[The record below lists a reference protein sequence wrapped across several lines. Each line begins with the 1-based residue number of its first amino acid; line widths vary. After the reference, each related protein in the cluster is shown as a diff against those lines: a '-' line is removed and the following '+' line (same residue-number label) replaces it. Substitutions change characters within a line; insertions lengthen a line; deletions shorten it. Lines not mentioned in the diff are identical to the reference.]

1 MTRRSLTADAVLF
14 DLDGTLVD
22 SRGDIAFSVNH
33 TLTALGRPALDV
45 ATVERYVGDGV
56 RQLLAR
62 AAGPMDE
69 KTTSRALEIFLPH
82 YLEHCADTTRPYPG
96 VMETLKRFSGKS
108 LAVVT
113 NKPEAHTWKTLRAAG
128 MENFFRVVLGG
139 DTLPTRKPAPE
150 PLWEALNRTNTARN
164 RAVMV
169 GDSLVDIQAARAAHV
184 PVVAVTYGFRPAEE
198 LAAALPDALINSFS
212 DLSEVLR

>member
-1 MTRRSLTADAVLF
+1 MTRRVLTADAVLF

-22 SRGDIAFSVNH
+22 SRADIAFSVNH
-33 TLTALGRPALDV
+33 MLAARGRPTLDLR
-45 ATVERYVGDGV
+45 TVERYVGDGV

-62 AAGPMDE
+62 SAGPMDE
-69 KTTSRALEIFLPH
+69 PTTARALEIFLPH

-96 VMETLKRFSGKS
+96 VLETLKRLGGKA

-128 MENFFRVVLGG
+128 MENLFQAVLGG
-139 DTLPTRKPAPE
+139 DSLPTRKPDPE
-150 PLWEALNRTNTARN
+150 PLWEALDRMKSARD

-169 GDSLVDIQAARAAHV
+169 GDSLVDIRAARAARV

-198 LAAALPDALINSFS
+198 LSAAAPDALIQSFK
-212 DLSEVLR
+212 DLTEVLS